1 MQLIKAI
8 MLLMLIILIAAC
20 SESTK
25 EQEKEEVI
33 VFKPTS
39 LELYLSSQLMI
50 ADGNSE
56 LNIHT
61 IAHDSDG
68 NTRSNL
74 AGVKIFINNE
84 ESADRKYTT
93 EAVREYDVYAS
104 IGGIETQSLTFT
116 AVEPKQYPII
126 EVPVIFH
133 VGEYE
138 GEDYS
143 YIDQAYV
150 EKLIEN
156 LNKGFSNNYGSKNL
170 NAVDTGIRFR
180 LASLDP
186 DGNVLD
192 EKGIHR
198 FNAKPYDDGGA
209 HYSPFGEL
217 YNTPNNVEF
226 GTFEVHRMAD
236 EQHWPQHLYKNVY
249 IAPTEDANWAVFY
262 QLADNSD
269 VLIPGIEQGIEYN
282 DDGTLFTD
290 ILFITPTEA
299 PGTVIIHEMGHS
311 FGLLHPESYDGCV
324 TADFVTD
331 TLSIDSQDYEYIC
344 EQDSLGQMFI
354 ENPDKLHLDNFMH
367 GAKNWASYEA
377 GYTTDYDNFTYGQR
391 ERMRL
396 VIKEGKYISD
406 LINSD
411 R

>member
-1 MQLIKAI
+1 M
-8 MLLMLIILIAAC
+8 
-20 SESTK
+20 
-25 EQEKEEVI
+25 
-33 VFKPTS
+33 
-39 LELYLSSQLMI
+39 
-50 ADGNSE
+50 
-56 LNIHT
+56 
-61 IAHDSDG
+61 
-68 NTRSNL
+68 
-74 AGVKIFINNE
+74 
-84 ESADRKYTT
+84 
-93 EAVREYDVYAS
+93 
-104 IGGIETQSLTFT
+104 
-116 AVEPKQYPII
+116 
-126 EVPVIFH
+126 
-133 VGEYE
+133 
-138 GEDYS
+138 
-143 YIDQAYV
+143 
-150 EKLIEN
+150 
-156 LNKGFSNNYGSKNL
+156 
-170 NAVDTGIRFR
+170 
-180 LASLDP
+180 
-186 DGNVLD
+186 
-192 EKGIHR
+192 
-198 FNAKPYDDGGA
+198 
-209 HYSPFGEL
+209 
-217 YNTPNNVEF
+217 
-226 GTFEVHRMAD
+226 
-236 EQHWPQHLYKNVY
+236 
-249 IAPTEDANWAVFY
+249 FY